1 MEYYDVLSRRRMHR
15 AFLPD
20 PVPEESIRRIARS
33 IRRAPSGG
41 YSQGQSVVV
50 VTDEAMR
57 HTIAERFADEPSVE
71 ETDGASMIST
81 APVQLILCVCE
92 RLYHER
98 YNQPDKLAITGGEET
113 AWPVPYWFIDIGAA
127 LMLVLMTAIAEGLA
141 ATYFGHPDQEA
152 ILRELLDLPAD
163 VVPIGN
169 TLVGYT
175 AEDPDA
181 ERATTVQRAATARR
195 AGHPPRALAPL
206 ASLRSVHSQSVP

>member
-1 MEYYDVLSRRRMHR
+1 MEYYEVLSRRRMHG

-20 PVPEESIRRIARS
+20 PVPEESIQRIARS

-57 HTIAERFADEPSVE
+57 HTIAERFDEKGYVE
-71 ETDGASMIST
+71 ETGGTPIIST
-81 APVQLILCVCE
+81 APVHLILCVCE

-98 YNQPDKLAITGGEET
+98 YNQPDKLAVTGGEET
-113 AWPVPYWFIDIGAA
+113 AWPVPYWFIDVGAA
-127 LMLVLMTAIAEGLA
+127 FMLVLMTAIAEGLA
-141 ATYFGHPDQEA
+141 ATFFGDPNQDA

-163 VVPIGN
+163 VVPIGV
-169 TLVGYT
+169 TLVGYP

-181 ERATTVQRAATARR
+181 ERATRVFKERR
-195 AGHPPRALAPL
+195 RPEAQIIHRERWRP
-206 ASLRSVHSQSVP
+206 